1 MREEETSSVIVP
13 TRRQTSISS
22 LRFAASLPPF
32 FVAQLDIGIRQRQRR
47 DAAHG
52 FRVQALRG
60 NLEGMILHWMS
71 VGGAGTP
78 QEAVPSKRWRRQ
90 WCRAGRERR
99 PPSPS
104 VARECRVQRRPTSR
118 KRNLA
123 IVYHRFDL
131 PDVTPCAQCACPPHS
146 RTQSHKQ
153 APRTNAQ
160 GARVQGPADDSLS
173 LGGPRPR
180 LPLPR
185 APILATFT
193 CEKFPCPAR
202 FPRRQSAPTRNPF
215 PELESARMFYTDGN
229 LRLKGQST
237 SLAREVGFPTKG
249 GLLALWVLQ
258 RLVPTHDTISL
269 SRCAGPNCAVRPF
282 VALYIKA

>member
-1 MREEETSSVIVP
+1 M
-13 TRRQTSISS
+13 
-22 LRFAASLPPF
+22 L
-32 FVAQLDIGIRQRQRR
+32 
-47 DAAHG
+47 
-52 FRVQALRG
+52 
-60 NLEGMILHWMS
+60 LHWMS

-99 PPSPS
+99 PPSLS
-104 VARECRVQRRPTSR
+104 AARECRVQRRPTSR

-146 RTQSHKQ
+146 RAPSHQ
-153 APRTNAQ
+153 RAPRTNAK

-249 GLLALWVLQ
+249 GLLAFLMFNDWCPPMT
-258 RLVPTHDTISL
+258 RSPCRAAPGPTAPSD
-269 SRCAGPNCAVRPF
+269 RV
-282 VALYIKA
+282 